1 MSDRLDRI
9 IAGNELKSGVSF
21 IDADTLVENGEK
33 LRLQGF
39 DAPEISKWGADGE
52 QYDAA
57 TAGGWQANKRIQALA
72 KDQGFTNIVR
82 TGKVDPNGRPI
93 VELHNDRGENFT
105 TRLLQSGALQSNRYT
120 SQEDIDAMK
129 VADIFRD
136 QASQGEQEWFEAG
149 SDIAAAIEADT
160 EGKLQFKR
168 RALNELE
175 FSSKFTDEFGIERSA
190 SDFLTSDVMF
200 RKSDRDIRNNANNP
214 FSEAWD
220 SGLMGVQEAA
230 YGFLNLLGE
239 ELGNEEW
246 ADIGDAGVARA
257 QARIGESAA
266 FITDYKE
273 VEDFDSA
280 IEFLGTNLA
289 MSIPYM
295 GITIAGAAAA
305 PLTGG
310 LSLAAPAS
318 VYTGQVWN
326 EQEGDNKDALLALS
340 TGVAQ
345 AALDRVGLG
354 LITKSAVGAGPKELL
369 KKAVGELQKNG
380 VSKAQ
385 AESIIASATRKE
397 IAGFVG
403 DAGKVAKD
411 QLSKKKIA
419 MQMLSRAGTGV
430 AGEGVTEALQETMAY
445 LGANKDQLTGDAP
458 FDWGALQER
467 AVAAAIAGGAL
478 GGAFGTAGG
487 VIDAGAWADVAFRQ
501 APADA
506 KHLSQAG
513 RFAEAEKAERGY
525 VPTVQELTAENRAAP
540 EAFTPLDT
548 RVNEAKKS
556 RKERDLRGV
565 LTDTIAST
573 PKLWR
578 GATRA
583 IFTPELQA
591 KSRAARVMADMFGGN
606 LQRTF
611 SGSNYE
617 NYKHHKVAQYK
628 NMIEMP
634 DKFWQVMGG
643 GRRVNAQAKRD
654 ISKRV
659 YDVVGKAAGKDGK
672 FDPKLVPQ
680 DTPNRDY
687 IIHVGKQMQQLGDK
701 LWKDQQQYNPDL
713 GYIPNY
719 LAKYK
724 AFNKQ
729 AIADDKIGFTSALQK
744 EFDMNPADANAIF
757 EAITTSPEINNIDE
771 AFSIIEGGTKPGSH
785 KKRSLGLSEKAE
797 FQKFMEQDIF
807 SNMSTAVKA
816 ASRYQAQEQFIG
828 ANGGLLAKLFDQ
840 MEKEGVPK
848 DQVNEV
854 ARQMQD
860 YLDAESGNY
869 KRPTTDF
876 GKSLEKV
883 QKNFMVL
890 TTFAGL
896 GLSTLSSLPELA
908 LTTRGLTKEQ
918 LTGKNGLQSLGKELA
933 KTMWD
938 GMKETSTIAT
948 GKHNVYKDSK
958 GQQIIR
964 DAGYMEWEVGAATT
978 TGVTETNVL
987 KQKYL
992 EAFFKWNGLQGYTN
1006 MTRAIR
1012 ASFAGDFMFNHLDTI
1027 REYNKR
1033 GGQKNNEVQEA
1044 EEALRTIGM
1053 DPHRMIEAMDTT
1065 VPTPEQQAFIE
1076 DQMREATFNFINEAI
1091 ALPQAQNRPLI
1102 FQDPRFAL
1110 FTQFQGFIS
1119 TITANHIPKLWG
1131 EYVKRGS
1138 PAMKYNAF
1146 ALMVT
1151 MIALGF
1157 ASQHLKDLLK
1167 HGQSSPYLDD
1177 PEYIRRG
1184 IFSSGLLGTGERVVD
1199 TLFPIYDQQSKNAG
1213 EWVWN
1218 ETKGQSPA
1226 LSNLGTAYRAAGNI
1240 VTGDVHRGLQDV
1252 ARITPFIG
1260 SVTPVRKLL
1269 GEATGGWNFKG
1280 E

>member
-9 IAGNELKSGVSF
+9 ISGNELKQGVSF
-21 IDADTLVENGEK
+21 IDADTLVENGES

-39 DAPEISKWGADGE
+39 DAPEIAKWASDGR
-52 QYDAA
+52 QYDDA
-57 TAGGWQANKRIQALA
+57 TAGGWQANKRIQDLA
-72 KDQGFTNIVR
+72 KSQGFTNIVR
-82 TGKVDPNGRPI
+82 TGQIDPNGRPI
-93 VELHNDRGENFT
+93 VELQNERGENFT
-105 TRLLQSGALQSNRYT
+105 TRLLQSGALRSNRYT
-120 SQEDIDAMK
+120 SQEDLDAMK
-129 VADIFRD
+129 VAEVFRN
-136 QASQGEQEWFEAG
+136 QASQGEETWYEAG
-149 SDIAAAIEADT
+149 EDIAAAIQAEAGDNL
-160 EGKLQFKR
+160 EFKR
-168 RALNELE
+168 RAINELE
-175 FSSKFTDEFGIERSA
+175 FAAFPQYV
-190 SDFLTSDVMF
+190 TSDVLF

-220 SGLMGVQEAA
+220 SGLKGVEEAA

-239 ELGNEEW
+239 ETGLEEL

-326 EQEGDNKDALLALS
+326 EQEGDNKDAVLAIG

-345 AALDRVGLG
+345 ATLDRIGLG
-354 LITKSAVGAGPKELL
+354 FLTKSAAGVGPKELL
-369 KKAVGELQKNG
+369 KQAVNHQVKNG
-380 VSKAQ
+380 VPKAQ
-385 AESIIASATRKE
+385 AEAIVNAASRKE
-397 IAGFVG
+397 IAGLVG
-403 DAGKVAKD
+403 EAGKVAKD
-411 QLSKKKIA
+411 QLAKKKVA
-419 MQMLSRAGTGV
+419 MQLLSRAGTGV
-430 AGEGVTEALQETMAY
+430 AGEGVTEAMQETLAY
-445 LGANKDQLTGDAP
+445 LGANKDQLSGDAP
-458 FDWGALQER
+458 FDWDALQER
-467 AVAAAIAGGAL
+467 AIAAAIAGGAL

-487 VIDAGAWADVAFRQ
+487 VIDTGQWADVAFRQ

-513 RFAEAEKAERGY
+513 RYAELEKAERGH
-525 VPTVQELTAENRAAP
+525 VPTIQELTAENRAAP
-540 EAFTPLDT
+540 ESAIPVDT
-548 RVNEAKKS
+548 RIADAKKS

-565 LTDTIAST
+565 LTDTIASA
-573 PKLWR
+573 PRLWR

-583 IFTPELQA
+583 IFTPQLQQQ
-591 KSRAARVMADMFGGN
+591 SRAARVLADMFGGN

-611 SGSNYE
+611 SGSNFE
-617 NYKHHKVAQYK
+617 NFKHHKVSIYK

-643 GRRVNAQAKRD
+643 GRRVNAEVKRD
-654 ISKRV
+654 ISKKLYKTLQTSV
-659 YDVVGKAAGKDGK
+659 DKDGK
-672 FDPKLVPQ
+672 FDPKAVPQ

-687 IIHVGKQMQQLGDK
+687 VIKVGKELQVLGDK
-701 LWKDQQQYNPDL
+701 LWEDQRKYNPEL

-719 LAKYK
+719 LARYK
-724 AFNKQ
+724 SFNKQ
-729 AIADDKIGFTSALQK
+729 SIADDKIGFTTALVDK
-744 EFDMNPADANAIF
+744 FGMSHADANRIF
-757 EAITTSPEINNIDE
+757 EGITTSPEINNIDE
-771 AFSIIEGGTKPGSH
+771 AFSVLEGGHKPGSH
-785 KKRSLGLSEKAE
+785 KKRTLDLAEQAE
-797 FQKFMEQDIF
+797 FQKYMEQDIF
-807 SNMSTAVKA
+807 SNISTAAKA
-816 ASRYQAQEQFIG
+816 ATRYQAYEQFVG
-828 ANGGLLAKLFDQ
+828 KDGKELAKLYDQ
-840 MEKEGVPK
+840 MEREGVPPE
-848 DQVNEV
+848 QVNEI

-869 KRPTTDF
+869 KRPTTEF

-908 LTTRGLTKEQ
+908 LTTRGLTKSQ
-918 LTGKNGLQSLGKELA
+918 LTGPNGLQSLGKELA
-933 KTMWD
+933 ETMWN
-938 GMKETSTIAT
+938 GMKETSTLAT
-948 GKHNVYKDSK
+948 GKHNVYEDSA
-958 GQQIIR
+958 GRSIIR
-964 DAGYMEWEVGAATT
+964 DHGYLEWEVGAATT
-978 TGVTETNVL
+978 TGVTETNIL

-1012 ASFAGDFMFNHLDTI
+1012 ASFAGDFMFNHFDTI
-1027 REYNKR
+1027 RQYEKR
-1033 GGQKNNEVQEA
+1033 GGQKTNEVQEA
-1044 EEALRTIGM
+1044 EEALRTLGL
-1053 DPHRMIEAMDTT
+1053 DPHRLIEAMDSP

-1076 DQMREATFNFINEAI
+1076 DQMREGTFNFINEAI

-1146 ALMVT
+1146 ALMVM

-1167 HGQSSPYLDD
+1167 YGKESPYLDD
-1177 PEYIRRG
+1177 AEYIRRG
-1184 IFSSGLLGTGERVVD
+1184 VFSSGLLGTGERVID
-1199 TLFPIYDQQSKNAG
+1199 TLFPIYDQQSKGAG

-1218 ETKGQSPA
+1218 ETTGQSPA
-1226 LSNLGTAYRAAGNI
+1226 LSNLTTAGAAAGDVI
-1240 VTGDVHRGLQDV
+1240 TGDVGSGIKKG
-1252 ARITPFIG
+1252 ARLVPFLAPLSGVRQAIG
-1260 SVTPVRKLL
+1260 ESVSD
-1269 GEATGGWNFKG
+1269 WNFKG